1 MVRSSRVDKAMQL
14 LAVNNLLKVAGKE
27 VILHVQQGQQR
38 KVAMLRTLRM
48 VIGLTTRL
56 NVSSK
61 STPCCWEFPRT
72 TQCALW
78 LARVPS
84 KSVLTLKNRF
94 PVKTLV
100 R

>member
-48 VIGLTTRL
+48 VIA
-56 NVSSK
+56 V
-61 STPCCWEFPRT
+61 
-72 TQCALW
+72 
-78 LARVPS
+78 
-84 KSVLTLKNRF
+84 
-94 PVKTLV
+94 
-100 R
+100 